1 MSRPFLFWSFF
12 LFHPA
17 EKILVNAGDG
27 IRDQHRAHTLFV
39 KLLRAH
45 AADDCI
51 GVALRTHGR
60 EATQQQR
67 PADAAA
73 LLFVQHACRAEEIRS
88 RRIITGITQDFFA
101 PRGDEARNSRAGK
114 AHVALPCCGKAGV
127 LLHPFHHTKFIR
139 RHCAA
144 DLYALIPR
152 ARRLRIFRQVV

>member
-1 MSRPFLFWSFF
+1 MAHSHSHASGDENAKRLMLAFGVTATFMII
-12 LFHPA
+12 
-17 EKILVNAGDG
+17 EVIGGLVSGSLALLADAG
-27 IRDQHRAHTLFV
+27 HMLT
-39 KLLRAH
+39 
-45 AADDCI
+45 
-51 GVALRTHGR
+51 
-60 EATQQQR
+60 
-67 PADAAA
+67 DAAA